1 MANTAKR
8 DLKQELETANA
19 DLEQAVM
26 EAYRARKGLLS
37 SQERKEELK
46 AEIWRRRIR
55 AIKLERDYFGE
66 QLIEARH
73 EADRAAAR
81 QNHGEYLRANRKLI
95 GLRIRYLNAV
105 DLLRKLQA
113 DGPDSSARLLGG
125 G

>member
-26 EAYRARKGLLS
+26 EAYQARKALL

-55 AIKLERDYFGE
+55 AIELERDYVGE
-66 QLIEARH
+66 QLMEARH

-81 QNHGEYLRANRKLI
+81 QDHGEYLRANQKLI

-105 DLLRKLQA
+105 DLLQKLQA